1 MRQHLRK
8 SVNVL
13 ICLSLLLGS
22 LGPGDPGP
30 GTSALAAP
38 ADDSSDGVPS
48 SALPIG
54 NWPDLVAA
62 APAASST
69 ITLAASGFTPAVI
82 TVSMGSEVA
91 WYNATGQT
99 HVVKSGVPYRAYLPL
114 VVRGASSSA
123 AAERT
128 AQASGGRVAV
138 SGGEAFTGTIPPG
151 GTFTHTFASAG
162 QFPYFAAT
170 APAFQGRVIVQSSGL
185 PPDPGHRRAA
195 GGSQRAHGHRL
206 RHRVSLHGRRTHP
219 DRRPPRDHRDH
230 ARGGAARPG
239 PEQRGHAHLRDAS
252 RPS

>member
-82 TVSMGSEVA
+82 TVSTGSEVA

-99 HVVKSGVPYRAYLPL
+99 HVVRSGVPYRAYLPL

-123 AAERT
+123 AAGRPVG
-128 AQASGGRVAV
+128 ASGGLVAV
-138 SGGEAFTGTIPPG
+138 SGGEAFTGTI
-151 GTFTHTFASAG
+151 
-162 QFPYFAAT
+162 
-170 APAFQGRVIVQSSGL
+170 
-185 PPDPGHRRAA
+185 RRAA
-195 GGSQRAHGHRL
+195 RL
-206 RHRVSLHGRRTHP
+206 RIPLPARASSPTLRR
-219 DRRPPRDHRDH
+219 RRPPFK
-230 ARGGAARPG
+230 AG
-239 PEQRGHAHLRDAS
+239 
-252 RPS
+252 